1 MNDELWLRELAQV
14 NGEMEAEERDRL
26 DDRWDRLSRGELSP
40 EEESELRALAG
51 TSEDA
56 REAWEA
62 FRPLGADF
70 QARVVQAIQSEIAA
84 AKPLAKT
91 LPFRPRSSLIVRWSA
106 AAAAVAAAVLILFLR
121 APAALPALPA
131 YTPELSRGDQVFR
144 GGTGPSTGLSVFS
157 PGSVLTLEAS
167 PEQPVTGPVEARAFL
182 ARGGEIGAWEPE
194 PPLEIA
200 NGAVRL
206 RGTVGSEIRLPPG
219 ESRIW
224 IVVSRK
230 GEIPA
235 LEELAG
241 ELRAGHTRHRDWQAV
256 SADLRME
263 DRPAP

>member
-51 TSEDA
+51 TSEEA

-70 QARVVQAIQSEIAA
+70 QARVVQSIQSEITA
-84 AKPLAKT
+84 AKPPAKL
-91 LPFRPRSSLIVRWSA
+91 LPFQRRSSLIARWTA
-106 AAAAVAAAVLILFLR
+106 AAALAAAALFLFLR
-121 APAALPALPA
+121 SPASLPTLPA
-131 YTPELSRGDQVFR
+131 YTATLSRGDQTFR

-157 PGSVLTLEAS
+157 PGSVLTLDAS

-182 ARGGEIGAWEPE
+182 ARGGEIGPWEPE

-200 NGAVRL
+200 NGVVRL
-206 RGTVGSEIRLPPG
+206 RGTVGREIRLPPG

-224 IVVSRK
+224 IVVGRK
-230 GEIPA
+230 GEIPS
-235 LEELAG
+235 LKELSG
-241 ELRAGHTRHRDWQAV
+241 ELRAGHTRNAHWQAV
-256 SADLRME
+256 SAALRVE
-263 DRPAP
+263 DRAPP